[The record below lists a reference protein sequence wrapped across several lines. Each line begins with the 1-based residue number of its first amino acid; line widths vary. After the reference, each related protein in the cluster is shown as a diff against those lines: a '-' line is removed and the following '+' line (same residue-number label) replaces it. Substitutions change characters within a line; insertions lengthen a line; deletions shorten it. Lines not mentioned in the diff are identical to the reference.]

1 MIFRDRAHA
10 AHLLAKELAS
20 YRGQN
25 PLVLAIPRGALPM
38 AKILAD
44 ELQGELDVVLVRK
57 LGAPGN
63 PELAMGSVDETGH
76 VSIADYAKGYGIS
89 EQYIAEEASR
99 QQEVLRRRRAA
110 YTPVHPPIDP
120 AGRVVIVV
128 DDGIATGSTMIAA
141 LHALRARHPAKLI
154 VASAVSAPDAL
165 ARIERDA
172 DDVVCLDA
180 PANFYAV
187 GQFFEDFAQVSDA
200 EVIDILREA
209 KGKPPPTRPA

>member
-10 AHLLAKELAS
+10 AQLLAKELAA
-20 YRGQN
+20 YRGKN

-44 ELQGELDVVLVRK
+44 ELGGELDVVLVRK
-57 LGAPGN
+57 LGGPGN
-63 PELAMGSVDETGH
+63 PELAIGSVDETGH
-76 VSIADYAKGYGIS
+76 VSIAEYAKNYGVS
-89 EQYIAEEASR
+89 EQYIAAEAAE
-99 QQEVLRRRRAA
+99 QQQVLRSRRAA

-141 LHALRARHPAKLI
+141 LHGLRAKHPAKLV
-154 VASAVSAPDAL
+154 VATAVCAPDTL

-200 EVIDILREA
+200 EVIAILGEA
-209 KGKPPPTRPA
+209 GRKPAPEPPG

>member
-1 MIFRDRAHA
+1 MMFRDRAHA
-10 AHLLAKELAS
+10 AHLLAKELSA
-20 YRGQN
+20 YRGKN

-38 AKILAD
+38 AKILAE
-44 ELQGELDVVLVRK
+44 ELNGELDVVLVRK

-63 PELAMGSVDETGH
+63 PELAIGSVDETGH
-76 VSIADYAKGYGIS
+76 VSIADYAHGYGLS
-89 EQYIAEEASR
+89 EQYIAEEAAE

-120 AGRVVIVV
+120 AGRIVIVV

-141 LHALRARHPAKLI
+141 LHALRAKHPARLV
-154 VASAVSAPDAL
+154 VASAVCAPDAL

-187 GQFFEDFAQVSDA
+187 GQFFEDFAQVSDE
-200 EVIDILREA
+200 EVVAILRA
-209 KGKPPPTRPA
+209 TGKPSAAPTR

>member
-1 MIFRDRAHA
+1 MMFRDRAHA
-10 AHLLAKELAS
+10 AHLLAKELSA
-20 YRGQN
+20 YRGKK

-38 AKILAD
+38 AKILAE
-44 ELQGELDVVLVRK
+44 ELGGELDVVLVRK

-63 PELAMGSVDETGH
+63 PELAIGSVDETGH
-76 VSIADYAKGYGIS
+76 VSIADYAHRYGIS
-89 EQYIAEEASR
+89 EEYIAEEAAE

-110 YTPVHPPIDP
+110 YTPIHPPIDP
-120 AGRVVIVV
+120 AGRIVIVV

-141 LHALRARHPAKLI
+141 LHALRAKHPARLV
-154 VASAVSAPDAL
+154 VASAVCAPDAL

-187 GQFFEDFAQVSDA
+187 GQFFEDFAQVSDE
-200 EVIDILREA
+200 EVVATLRA
-209 KGKPPPTRPA
+209 TSRPPAAQAQ

>member
-10 AHLLAKELAS
+10 AHLLAKELGA
-20 YRGQN
+20 YRGKN

-38 AKILAD
+38 AKILAE
-44 ELQGELDVVLVRK
+44 ELGGELDVVLVRK
-57 LGAPGN
+57 IGAPGN
-63 PELAMGSVDETGH
+63 PELAIGSVDETGH
-76 VSIADYAKGYGIS
+76 VAIAEYAKGYGVS
-89 EQYIAEEASR
+89 EQYIAEEAAE

-120 AGRVVIVV
+120 AGRLVIVV

-154 VASAVSAPDAL
+154 VASAVCAADAL
-165 ARIERDA
+165 ARIETDA

-187 GQFFEDFAQVSDA
+187 SQFFEEFAQVSDE
-200 EVIDILREA
+200 EVIRTLRAAGRKPAAEA
-209 KGKPPPTRPA
+209 PK

>member
-10 AHLLAKELAS
+10 AHLLAKELGA
-20 YRGQN
+20 YRGKN

-38 AKILAD
+38 AKILAE
-44 ELQGELDVVLVRK
+44 ELGGELDVVLVRK
-57 LGAPGN
+57 IGAPGN
-63 PELAMGSVDETGH
+63 PELAIGSVDETGH
-76 VSIADYAKGYGIS
+76 VAIAEYAKGYGVS
-89 EQYIAEEASR
+89 EQYIAEEAAE

-120 AGRVVIVV
+120 AGRLVIVV

-154 VASAVSAPDAL
+154 VASAVCAADAL
-165 ARIERDA
+165 ARIETDA

-180 PANFYAV
+180 PANFYSV
-187 GQFFEDFAQVSDA
+187 SQFFEEFAQVSDE
-200 EVIDILREA
+200 EVIRTLRAAGRKPAAEA
-209 KGKPPPTRPA
+209 PK